1 MMAERRSELTTAA
14 GMSMRTSCSAAA
26 TCSSATALE
35 VEVLNVSAVA
45 APAPVPAPAP
55 APATSGRL
63 PAHEVRCAAEEPRPC
78 DALCAAEE
86 PRPCDARCGALRS
99 RVVGTSMWKAGLP
112 TAPSVTELN
121 GPATTS

>member
-14 GMSMRTSCSAAA
+14 GISMRTSCSAAA

-35 VEVLNVSAVA
+35 VEVLSVSAVA

-78 DALCAAEE
+78 EALCAAEE
-86 PRPCDARCGALRS
+86 PRPCDARCGAFRS
-99 RVVGTSMWKAGLP
+99 REVGTSMWKAGLP

>member
-14 GMSMRTSCSAAA
+14 GMSMRTSFSAAA
-26 TCSSATALE
+26 ACSSATVLE

-55 APATSGRL
+55 APATSGRV
-63 PAHEVRCAAEEPRPC
+63 PAHEVRCVAEEPRPC
-78 DALCAAEE
+78 DALVEC
-86 PRPCDARCGALRS
+86 RSVARCGAFRS
-99 RVVGTSMWKAGLP
+99 REVGTSMWKAGLP